1 MTIQYTIFLQNLQ
14 RSLFNGV
21 RPFYYSPATNAL
33 PATEEL
39 TDCQSVSTMELSD
52 SLDCVLDDD
61 AESASVDEEDDLAS
75 QQRKRRHY
83 RAQYLR
89 CKRLKSKGYKVAM
102 PVKPW
107 AVNEKVVVAAADVST
122 LSKDE
127 IRRIKNRE
135 SAERS
140 RKAIS
145 EVITNTQKAIAAAK
159 HENAILQGER
169 AFILQQ
175 LSMIS
180 SYVKVSS
187 GNQSPGQDVDSD
199 CSSLSGSSISDLSG
213 CSHQLSSNDSF
224 DQMDFDFEETL
235 TDEALEVLLN
245 SLC

>member
-14 RSLFNGV
+14 RSIFNGV
-21 RPFYYSPATNAL
+21 RPFYYSPAPNAL

-107 AVNEKVVVAAADVST
+107 AVTEKVDVAADVAT

-180 SYVKVSS
+180 SYARVSFD
-187 GNQSPGQDVDSD
+187 NVSPGQDADSD

-213 CSHQLSSNDSF
+213 CSHQVSSNESF
-224 DQMDFDFEETL
+224 DQMDFDLEGTF
-235 TDEALEVLLN
+235 TDEALEALLN